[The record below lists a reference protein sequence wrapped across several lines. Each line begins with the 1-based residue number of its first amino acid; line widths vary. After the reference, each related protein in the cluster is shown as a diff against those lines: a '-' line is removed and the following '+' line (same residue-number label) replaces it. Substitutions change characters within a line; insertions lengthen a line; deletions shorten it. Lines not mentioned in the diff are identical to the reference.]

1 MMRSFTA
8 KRALIIWALAFVLAV
23 FAILPAVGC
32 GPSGSDVVSI
42 ATPGATEP
50 PAENTPASVFTEQPS
65 DEPVFTPE
73 PQGTVPPIISKSGS
87 FQTYDN
93 TNVMRVDDRAYEICY
108 FLDEEPKLYAKL
120 ISEAAQALNGVTNVY
135 DLIIPTAYGVMMPD
149 DMRGKISYYIEMGD
163 CIEKT
168 YSYMSPEVNT
178 ISCFDTMMLH
188 RDEYIYFRTDHHWT
202 ALGAYYAYYEF
213 CMKKGMTPIAPE
225 EHRSV
230 TFDNFLGTLYRD
242 SGNDPELLPADEI
255 VAYYPISESIKMEI
269 TSADGS
275 VYPGQVITD
284 VSNYSPV
291 AKYNTFAGSDNPI
304 TEYTNPEVTDGSVLI
319 IIKDSFGNALIPF
332 LVDHYSKVYEIDYRY
347 WKGNVIE
354 LARTV
359 NATDLIF
366 SNNFM
371 MISSKSNIGKISK
384 IVK

>member
-50 PAENTPASVFTEQPS
+50 PAENTPAPVFTEQPS

-120 ISEAAQALNGVTNVY
+120 ISEAAQALKGVTNVY

-213 CMKKGMTPIAPE
+213 CVKKGMTPIAPE

-269 TSADGS
+269 TSGDGS